1 VRLPA
6 ISSRPILDPT
16 VPFDAHSCAGTA
28 FDVVA
33 GEETGA
39 AAAFRPDDP
48 DLADYV
54 ILEFAAFEWH
64 EEDEPVVS
72 HPHDPFGRIDV
83 LRSSRHVRIELGGR
97 LLAESS
103 RPMLL
108 FETLL
113 PVRFYL
119 PREDVAVP
127 LEPWGHLPPEGQGD
141 DTATYCAYKGR
152 ASYYSVPDGPHD
164 VAWTYHEPLHD
175 AEPVRDRVCFFD
187 ERFDVIVDGLRRERP
202 SRREDVKFA
211 DLHQGE
217 LPLLLPNAWDVP
229 SALALLECGFAAIG
243 TTSFGVAS
251 SLGRPDGG
259 RSTKEANL
267 GLAEALRPLGCYI
280 SMDIEDGY
288 ADDPDQVADYVAR
301 LPVDGINVED
311 STAETLI
318 DPRQHA
324 AKVYAIK
331 QRSPVLFVNARID
344 TYWLGQDATVAAT
357 LDRAAQYVEAGA
369 DGIFVPGATEPDVLR
384 ELTAAIPL
392 PVNVLAIPGRS
403 LADLAALGV
412 RRVSTGS
419 LPYRAAIHAAAQ
431 AAVAVRDATELPGA
445 DPYPEMQERLMRY
458 ANQKFSG

>member
-1 VRLPA
+1 MGVRMMDLLSGNLGTLRYEPTAKRVRVSVGGEPVADTCEARLVWEPRRVVPTYAVPIAALTAQLVPAGAESGADEDVGVRLPA

-28 FDVVA
+28 FDVLA

-202 SRREDVKFA
+202 VTPWS
-211 DLHQGE
+211 
-217 LPLLLPNAWDVP
+217 
-229 SALALLECGFAAIG
+229 
-243 TTSFGVAS
+243 
-251 SLGRPDGG
+251 
-259 RSTKEANL
+259 
-267 GLAEALRPLGCYI
+267 
-280 SMDIEDGY
+280 
-288 ADDPDQVADYVAR
+288 DQ
-301 LPVDGINVED
+301 
-311 STAETLI
+311 
-318 DPRQHA
+318 
-324 AKVYAIK
+324 
-331 QRSPVLFVNARID
+331 
-344 TYWLGQDATVAAT
+344 
-357 LDRAAQYVEAGA
+357 
-369 DGIFVPGATEPDVLR
+369 
-384 ELTAAIPL
+384 
-392 PVNVLAIPGRS
+392 
-403 LADLAALGV
+403 
-412 RRVSTGS
+412 
-419 LPYRAAIHAAAQ
+419 
-431 AAVAVRDATELPGA
+431 
-445 DPYPEMQERLMRY
+445 
-458 ANQKFSG
+458 